1 MQNTLL
7 NDLVR
12 YINKYRNGQ
21 KIRRKKIVEN
31 VGVDTNTIDV
41 YRCYLTKAGYL
52 ERTGKL
58 GVYRKLKHV
67 PVRASKRYFQQL
79 GYGYTS

>member
-21 KIRRKKIVEN
+21 KIRRTKIVEN
-31 VGVDTNTIDV
+31 VGVDSNTVDV
-41 YRCYLTKAGYL
+41 YRCYLTRAGYL
-52 ERTGKL
+52 TLTSKL
-58 GVYRKLKHV
+58 GTYRKVKHI

-79 GYGYTS
+79 GYGYVS